1 VADKIRFDW
10 SCGFKRRQLGRSD
23 QNQLLDIRAMSSYA
37 GSVSGNSAPSRIW
50 LPVLRIESEA
60 FCTFAGKLPGK
71 LLEMLLL
78 LALSRVGVY
87 LPLPGVNVD
96 AFASSI
102 DKVSPPPVLSPQEQ
116 GR

>member
-1 VADKIRFDW
+1 LGLLLPEEAAGLFIPEPVVGYQSHVLLCRLRLW
-10 SCGFKRRQLGRSD
+10 QLGS
-23 QNQLLDIRAMSSYA
+23 QSSLA
-37 GSVSGNSAPSRIW
+37 AAASKQSEGFRI
-50 LPVLRIESEA
+50 
-60 FCTFAGKLPGK
+60 FAGKLPGK

-102 DKVSPPPVLSPQEQ
+102 DKVSPPPGLNLKDQ
-116 GR
+116 GP